1 MIKNAKSA
9 KSVKRKKGKRFFRVL
24 LILLA
29 VLFLAAIPCV
39 IYATTRIKNKMDA
52 GRTIDNILMTTTD
65 AESILYHYEEID
77 GKRTLCVT
85 ENGILHGAGWC
96 IPVRYEEIPEDLI
109 FALISIEDKRFFQHH
124 GVDIKRTLL
133 AGVNYFFHYGDKFG
147 ASTITQQLIKN
158 LTGDSEQTPDRK
170 LREISAAY
178 RLEEEADKTEILEA
192 YLNLVNFA
200 QGCYGIGAASM
211 RYFGK
216 NVGDLTLEESASI
229 VAIANNPGYYDP
241 ITHPENNRERRN
253 LILTE
258 MKEQGYITEERYIA
272 AVQSPVD
279 TSNGREREKSSIH
292 SWYTDMVITDVIN
305 DLCTTYGYTPAQ
317 ASVMVYNGGLRIETC
332 MNPTI
337 QKTVEA
343 YFSDPSHFSQA
354 SDDEYPQC
362 AAIVID
368 PQTGDIL
375 GVAGRIGEKAGDRV
389 LNLATDALHPTGSV
403 IKPLSAYAPALELGH
418 LSWASVF
425 DDSPVRTGH
434 GRPWPQNANHCYRGP
449 TDVPTALLNSTNTVA
464 VRVLENCVGID
475 RSFAFLQEHLGMKN
489 LIAGRTEN
497 GVEVSDKNSVALG
510 LGQLAHGVTLREIT
524 GGYTIFTDGVYHA
537 PRSYYRVYSAEGEL
551 LLSRCTEREAE
562 VVLSRENAAIMTQLL
577 KNVAQYGT
585 GGHLQI
591 GKRVECA
598 GKTGTTQNN
607 CDRWFIGY
615 TPELLAGVWTGHEYP
630 HPMDDLAGNPCL
642 DVWNDLIRSCYQANV
657 AGSVPYF
664 QIPDTLIRATYCKE
678 TGLLATTD
686 CAGHIS
692 TGWFVPGTEPRTF
705 CHACTGKN
713 QKTEPTD
720 MPE

>member
-510 LGQLAHGVTLREIT
+510 LGQL
-524 GGYTIFTDGVYHA
+524 
-537 PRSYYRVYSAEGEL
+537 
-551 LLSRCTEREAE
+551 
-562 VVLSRENAAIMTQLL
+562 SRENAAIMTQLL